1 MKTVTFNLMIFQVL
15 HEIQHLFQE
24 VAVIVS
30 WRFWQFTIN
39 TWTCNRSSNTFFEK
53 QTVQGNPRT
62 TLAYRSHAID
72 LVGNSLAVKKIYF
85 LPPPV
90 WCEGTK
96 YFERS
101 FFQIYSVNN
110 KAF

>member
-72 LVGNSLAVKKIYF
+72 LVGNSLAVKKSTF
-85 LPPPV
+85 CLLPYDV
-90 WCEGTK
+90 K
-96 YFERS
+96 VQNILKDL
-101 FFQIYSVNN
+101 FFSNLLSQ
-110 KAF
+110 